1 LLTFLFSCSSPKD
14 SGKSGGIGSLF
25 SSDFVDKEEFKQ
37 SIAAT
42 LVPVAPADSAF
53 KADLLK
59 NDTLNVA
66 YAYHLA
72 AMEPLWFDEAGP
84 GKATEELV
92 VRLNDLWNEG
102 LDPGRYRV
110 GYLQHVLTQLKQSKD
125 ANFPVDS
132 IVAWDKAFTTAWLS
146 AARNLLMGNREIRRG
161 DSLWFAANDTAFAG
175 ARYLVDNLKS
185 GNNFPSFDTFRP
197 AMPAYGQMKKA
208 VQEWAKLKEDT
219 AYMDAK
225 KRLTTGTGDS
235 VLLLVLQKELGNAT
249 VAESDSPGTAAGW
262 LSTYQYYHQLRI
274 TGKHDSA
281 TFASLK
287 KMPDDYIHSLQLN
300 MDRLRALP
308 REPGAEHVWVNI
320 PLMEVDYYRD
330 NQVRFHSRVV
340 VGKRARQTPTLWA
353 PMANVVFNPPWGV
366 PPTILKNDVGP
377 GVGRSGTAYLSRKGL
392 RAFDAKGRD
401 VTASVNGSNYR
412 KFSYRQPPGAHNSLG
427 EVKFNLPNKWDI
439 YLHDT
444 PHRENFSSRMRALSS
459 GCVRVQNPR
468 LLAEAILEDR
478 KYTSEKIDSVIQTRR
493 TKFEQVK
500 RNLPVY
506 IVYLTVAADST
517 GNQLRYLDD
526 IYGRD
531 AKMKKVYGF

>member
-1 LLTFLFSCSSPKD
+1 M
-14 SGKSGGIGSLF
+14 
-25 SSDFVDKEEFKQ
+25 
-37 SIAAT
+37 
-42 LVPVAPADSAF
+42 PVAPADSAF
-53 KADLLK
+53 RAGLLK
-59 NDTLNVA
+59 NDTPNVA

-72 AMEPLWFDEAGP
+72 TMEPLWFDASGP
-84 GKATEELV
+84 RKATEELV
-92 VRLNDLWNEG
+92 TQLNDLWNEG
-102 LDPGRYRV
+102 LDPGSYRV
-110 GYLQHVLTQLKQSKD
+110 GYLQQALTQLKQNNDKH
-125 ANFPVDS
+125 FPVDS

-146 AARNLLMGNREIRRG
+146 AARDLLLGSREIRRG
-161 DSLWFAANDTAFAG
+161 DSLWFAANDTAFSG
-175 ARYLVDNLKS
+175 ASYLVRNLKA
-185 GNNFPSFDTFRP
+185 GETFPSFDTFRP

-208 VQEWAKLKEDT
+208 VQDWVKLKEDT
-219 AYMDAK
+219 LYMEVK
-225 KRLTTGTGDS
+225 KQIAANTRDS
-235 VLLLVLQKELGNAT
+235 MLLLVLQKELGNARIT
-249 VAESDSPGTAAGW
+249 ENDSLGTTGSW

-274 TGKHDSA
+274 TGKYDSV
-281 TFASLK
+281 TFSSLK
-287 KMPDDYIHSLQLN
+287 KSPDDYIHSLQLN

-308 REPGAEHVWVNI
+308 RESGAEHVWVNI
-320 PLMEVDYYRD
+320 PLMEVNYYRD
-330 NQVRFHSRVV
+330 NQVKFHGRVV
-340 VGKRARQTPTLWA
+340 VGKKSRQTPTLWA

-377 GVGRSGTAYLSRKGL
+377 GVGRSGAAYLSRKGL

-459 GCVRVQNPR
+459 GCVRVQNPK

-478 KYTSEKIDSVIQTRR
+478 EYTPEKIDSIIQTRR
-493 TKFEQVK
+493 TKFEQLK

-526 IYGRD
+526 VYGRD
-531 AKMKKVYGF
+531 NKMKKVYGF